1 MDQALE
7 MYRIRRGH
15 QFTYVHWW
23 KAVRYSPKWKTHI
36 STEGAGTKRAT
47 IDQNESTERP
57 QGCKAAKRARGKD
70 KIPAR
75 TSDVQEQIE
84 TFIQAQSA
92 AKVDMNDMK
101 EFQQRLSAEK
111 VEASRLAYMAAK
123 ENKEAK
129 TIENKTKLIDKFTEL
144 LNADTTRMEPW
155 AKEAHIRAVTRLGD
169 QLFSKDGA
177 E

>member
-1 MDQALE
+1 MCIGGRLSVTAQSGKPTYQLKGLGQRERQLIGMKALN
-7 MYRIRRGH
+7 
-15 QFTYVHWW
+15 VH
-23 KAVRYSPKWKTHI
+23 KV
-36 STEGAGTKRAT
+36 AT
-47 IDQNESTERP
+47 
-57 QGCKAAKRARGKD
+57 CKAAKRARGKD